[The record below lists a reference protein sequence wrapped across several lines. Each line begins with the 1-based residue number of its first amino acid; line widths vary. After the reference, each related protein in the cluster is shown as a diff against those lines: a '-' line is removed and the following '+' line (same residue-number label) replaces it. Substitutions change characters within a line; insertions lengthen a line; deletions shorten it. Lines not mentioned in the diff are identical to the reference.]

1 MRPPVS
7 EDQLEPVQISRV
19 RLNGQVQRIA
29 TTVVTLL
36 GEPARACLDALG
48 QAANVATVRL
58 DATAPPLE
66 RAIAAWQAATRTHT
80 PYLLH
85 DADPLETVAD
95 AWVHRFDIEQPGLAG
110 ELEVAIAET
119 LQRWRAR
126 AIELPDYYLVLDPE
140 TWDATRRHFYLG
152 VLHRAAPSRVVPLIG
167 TPERVV
173 AQLGALRSGRW
184 WPEVDRLLDGIDRV
198 VPDRVQLAPP
208 TDAGREPRGE

>member
-1 MRPPVS
+1 M
-7 EDQLEPVQISRV
+7 SRM
-19 RLNGQVQRIA
+19 RLNGGVQPIA
-29 TTVVTLL
+29 TTVVALL

-48 QAANVATVRL
+48 QASNVATVRP
-58 DATAPPLE
+58 DADAPPLE

-95 AWVHRFDIEQPGLAG
+95 AWVRHFDVEQPGPAG

-140 TWDATRRHFYLG
+140 TWAETRRHFYLG
-152 VLHRAAPSRVVPLIG
+152 VLHRAAPNRVVPVIG
-167 TPERVV
+167 TPERVG
-173 AQLGALRSGRW
+173 AQLGGLRSGRW

-198 VPDRVQLAPP
+198 VPDRV
-208 TDAGREPRGE
+208 